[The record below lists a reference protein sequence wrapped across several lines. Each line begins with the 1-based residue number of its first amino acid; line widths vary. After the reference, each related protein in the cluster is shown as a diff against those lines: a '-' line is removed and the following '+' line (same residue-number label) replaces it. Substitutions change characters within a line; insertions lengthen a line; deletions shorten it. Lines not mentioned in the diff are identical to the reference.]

1 MEDTLIIIS
10 SLKYAY
16 DIRKLVEEKFPELK
30 LKVFIDDEND
40 TQKKDNTK
48 KEGLVD
54 LEDFL
59 KKIGPGEICPDEPPA
74 DEPSADKPWPTYPRD
89 IVLMYGCPVTDF
101 HTVTAAEQK
110 LKDIN
115 EDAIYPKDANFKY

>member
-16 DIRKLVEEKFPELK
+16 DIRKLIEEKFPELK
-30 LKVFIDDEND
+30 LKVFIDDENS
-40 TQKKDNTK
+40 TQKKDNATND
-48 KEGLVD
+48 GGID

-59 KKIGPGEICPDEPPA
+59 KKISPETNPPS
-74 DEPSADKPWPTYPRD
+74 PSTDPWPTYPRD

-101 HTVTAAEQK
+101 HTIKAAEEK
-110 LKDIN
+110 LKDVN
-115 EDAIYPKDANFKY
+115 EDANFKY

>member
-1 MEDTLIIIS
+1 MKDTLIIIS

-16 DIRKLVEEKFPELK
+16 DIRKLIEEKFPELK

-40 TQKKDNTK
+40 TQKKDNTPNDD
-48 KEGLVD
+48 GID

-59 KKIGPGEICPDEPPA
+59 KKINPDKIDPTI
-74 DEPSADKPWPTYPRD
+74 PSPDPWPTYPRD

-101 HTVTAAEQK
+101 HTIKAAEQS
-110 LKDIN
+110 LKNTN
-115 EDAIYPKDANFKY
+115 EDANFKY

>member
-16 DIRKLVEEKFPELK
+16 DIRKLIEEKFPELN
-30 LKVFIDDEND
+30 LKVFIDDEAD
-40 TQKKDNTK
+40 TQKKDDAKNN
-48 KEGLVD
+48 GGID

-59 KKIGPGEICPDEPPA
+59 KKVNPVETNPD
-74 DEPSADKPWPTYPRD
+74 STNPWPTFPRD

-110 LKDIN
+110 LKDMN

>member
-16 DIRKLVEEKFPELK
+16 DIRKLIEEKFPELK
-30 LKVFIDDEND
+30 LKVFIDDDDD
-40 TQKKDNTK
+40 TQKKDNTTN
-48 KEGLVD
+48 GGGID

-59 KKIGPGEICPDEPPA
+59 KKIGPDKTNPTPPST
-74 DEPSADKPWPTYPRD
+74 DPWPTYPRD

-115 EDAIYPKDANFKY
+115 EDAIYPKDANFKH